1 MGEHVTRVME
11 APVTPKRASGS
22 PTRDSTRAESPKS
35 GDSTPK
41 HSPKRELEL
50 LAGTASLSERKQ
62 QLFKRDEVRAVYNE
76 RASTLNATLV
86 PFREV
91 RRS

>member
-1 MGEHVTRVME
+1 ME
-11 APVTPKRASGS
+11 APSTPKRASGS

-35 GDSTPK
+35 GDSSAIYSSELK
-41 HSPKRELEL
+41 VSPKRELEL

-62 QLFKRDEVRAVYNE
+62 QLFKRNEIRAVYNE
-76 RASTLNATLV
+76 RASTVNATLT

-91 RRS
+91 RTGW